1 MNDMTTTTLTDEW
14 AFPVDTYDLW
24 ATPNTSTGTDIEVPQ
39 NMARALVR
47 TDTNQILGVHG
58 SKYKAI
64 KHDDVVC
71 SILDAI
77 NQSSISQYHEMK
89 IDVLEN
95 GAKMRGTINFPDL
108 TIEPAVG
115 DFISFQVIFYNSYDG
130 SWSFAQQ
137 AQGNRLWCLNGCTD
151 ALTVAK
157 TVAKHTTNVSVTAS
171 SAKIEQGLQ
180 CFLDSKER
188 YQRWMGIKVDDATVE
203 NFFKKTICNVPNN
216 TSQEKWNFKQLDNL
230 MGLWNKEKRTLGS
243 NKWALYNACT
253 YWATHTDESRSPANT
268 RRLREN
274 QLSKHLKMLDF
285 A

>member
-24 ATPNTSTGTDIEVPQ
+24 ASPTTSAGTEIEVPPS
-39 NMARALVR
+39 MARALVR
-47 TDTNQILGVHG
+47 TDTHQVLGVHG

-64 KHDDVVC
+64 KHDDVVN
-71 SILDAI
+71 SVFDAVRDA
-77 NQSSISQYHEMK
+77 NPSRNYDYK
-89 IDVLEN
+89 IDLFEN
-95 GAKMRGTINFPDL
+95 GAKMRGTINFPDV

-115 DFISFQVIFYNSYDG
+115 DFISFQIVFYNSYDG

-157 TVAKHTTNVSVTAS
+157 TVAKHTTNVSVSAS
-171 SAKIEQGLQ
+171 SAKIEQGLE
-180 CFLDSKER
+180 CFFDSKHR
-188 YQRWMGIKVDDATVE
+188 YQKWMKDKMTDAEVE
-203 NFFKKTICNVPNN
+203 KFFKYTLCHVPNN

-253 YWATHTDESRSPANT
+253 YWATHTNESRSPANT